1 LAGAR
6 NPEPNEGVSTAVWA
20 REGGTMRYLLGVL
33 IPLTAAL
40 LQGTV
45 APLIA
50 VGGARPSLPILV
62 AASWSIAVGA
72 REGVWWAF
80 LGGLA
85 SDLISG
91 GPLGAFALAS
101 LPPVAAV
108 GLGDGGG
115 RPTPVVVGAI
125 LVGIAALAAGLIY
138 LGILVVT
145 GGGVASLPLAAGT
158 TVASAVYT
166 GLLALAIYPVAR
178 LLRRATEKQ
187 GALGVW

>member
-1 LAGAR
+1 
-6 NPEPNEGVSTAVWA
+6 
-20 REGGTMRYLLGVL
+20 MRFLLGIL

-62 AASWSIAVGA
+62 AASWSIAAGA

-85 SDLISG
+85 SDLISA

-101 LPPVAAV
+101 LPPVAA
-108 GLGDGGG
+108 
-115 RPTPVVVGAI
+115 
-125 LVGIAALAAGLIY
+125 GLIY
-138 LGILVVT
+138 IGILAIT
-145 GGGVASLPLAAGT
+145 GEAVSSLPLAAGT

-187 GALGVW
+187 GALGIW

>member
-1 LAGAR
+1 M
-6 NPEPNEGVSTAVWA
+6 STTVWS
-20 REGGTMRYLLGVL
+20 REGGTMRFVLGIL

-62 AASWSIAVGA
+62 AASWSIAAGA

-85 SDLISG
+85 SDLISA

-108 GLGDGGG
+108 GLRDAGAS
-115 RPTPVVVGAI
+115 RPTPIIAGAV
-125 LVGIAALAAGLIY
+125 LVGLAALAAGLIY
-138 LGILVVT
+138 IGVLAVT
-145 GGGVASLPLAAGT
+145 GGAVSSLPLAAGAA
-158 TVASAVYT
+158 VASAIYT
-166 GLLALAIYPVAR
+166 GLLALAIYPFVF
-178 LLRRATEKQ
+178 LLPGATEKQ

>member
-1 LAGAR
+1 M
-6 NPEPNEGVSTAVWA
+6 STAVWS
-20 REGGTMRYLLGVL
+20 REGGTMRLLLGILV
-33 IPLTAAL
+33 PLAAAL

-62 AASWSIAVGA
+62 AASWSIAAGA

-101 LPPVAAV
+101 LPPVAPG
-108 GLGDGGG
+108 GLRDAGPGPPPP
-115 RPTPVVVGAI
+115 RPARPV
-125 LVGIAALAAGLIY
+125 
-138 LGILVVT
+138 
-145 GGGVASLPLAAGT
+145 
-158 TVASAVYT
+158 
-166 GLLALAIYPVAR
+166 
-178 LLRRATEKQ
+178 
-187 GALGVW
+187 